1 MNVTAPGNPLPPDGV
16 LFAVDTEHVGRCA
29 RLALRGELDLATVRI
44 LENELTAVWTKDLR
58 RIEID
63 LRELSFIGSAGVAAL
78 LETNSR
84 ARDVGCALTLVR
96 GPAAVQRIFELTG
109 IESQFAFRPESA
121 RRDERAARGGPLGI
135 VS

>member
-1 MNVTAPGNPLPPDGV
+1 MNVPAQGDPLPQDGA
-16 LFAVDTEHVGRCA
+16 LFDVDTEYVGRCA
-29 RLALRGELDLATVRI
+29 RLALRGELDLATVAV
-44 LENELTAVWTKDLR
+44 LEDELAVVWSRDIH

-63 LRELSFIGSAGVAAL
+63 LRELSFMGSAGMAAL
-78 LETNSR
+78 LEANSR
-84 ARDVGCALTLVR
+84 ARNLGCVLTLVR

-109 IESQFAFRPESA
+109 IESQFAFRPASA